1 MVAVIGSLVARHTI
15 GIVRAPLV
23 DDGRGNEKADWLN
36 AVTTPSEGWAIDAG
50 NTAEDL
56 DGRDSDTAEWTI
68 RGPFDA
74 DVRPTDRIDL
84 LGVRCSIVG
93 AVMRQPGPSDL
104 TSHTIL
110 RLKQVAG

>member
-1 MVAVIGSLVARHTI
+1 MILGMVARHII
-15 GIVRAPLV
+15 GVVRAPMV
-23 DDGRGNEKADWLN
+23 DDGRGNEKADWSK
-36 AVTTPSEGWAIDAG
+36 ATTTPSEGWAIDAG
-50 NTAEDL
+50 NTVEDL

-84 LGVRCSIVG
+84 LGARCSIVG
-93 AVMRQPGPSDL
+93 AVMRQPGPTDL

-110 RLKQVAG
+110 RLKQVTG